1 MDNKSI
7 IVLFGML
14 VAIFIVSFT
23 LSIDAVAGQN
33 VTYGIYAFVGF
44 LLVVFVSLFENMILS
59 SFLLVPG
66 KRSGRPDRAGMVLH
80 PPGNPVRLV
89 VNLRAARSRL
99 GGGP

>member
-44 LLVVFVSLFENMILS
+44 LLVVLASLFENMILS
-59 SFLLVPG
+59 KEGVSISYWYRASAVIGLIVLVWYCT
-66 KRSGRPDRAGMVLH
+66 
-80 PPGNPVRLV
+80 
-89 VNLRAARSRL
+89 RL
-99 GGGP
+99 GTLFGWW